1 MNLTICLIINP
12 LPSIGS
18 TRSALETLGPNNLS
32 LAFSSRKYKQRNL
45 ITHSRKDRKQVMKLR
60 ILGSEDMT
68 LCSGPHGKLLISHRE
83 KPSSSWRSDWV
94 QGPELGVESKSRAP
108 VPSARLPRL
117 LWHMWSLCARLSTGI
132 SGFLLCQPWEG
143 QTSLRVVRES
153 QMQDV

>member
-1 MNLTICLIINP
+1 M
-12 LPSIGS
+12 
-18 TRSALETLGPNNLS
+18 
-32 LAFSSRKYKQRNL
+32 

-117 LWHMWSLCARLSTGI
+117 LWHMWSLCARLGPAGDRARGKEAPAGACTHS
-132 SGFLLCQPWEG
+132 LLPTPQHCPQHPHARQDSQVASHMEG
-143 QTSLRVVRES
+143 TALRPTEQGGSICRGPFPEPN
-153 QMQDV
+153 